1 MKYVLVLDLILK
13 YKNIS
18 VKELSIDSNISES
31 YLYELVN
38 NSKVNPT
45 LDMLF
50 QISDIINENVKNF
63 FYAVSEFEILQKKMN
78 NLIEEKGVNDSEVKY
93 LSEVL
98 DRLLVLKLKE
108 KN

>member
-1 MKYVLVLDLILK
+1 MKYVLVLNFILK

-31 YLYELVN
+31 NLYELVN

-50 QISDIINENVKNF
+50 QISYIINENVKNF
-63 FYAVSEFEILQKKMN
+63 FT
-78 NLIEEKGVNDSEVKY
+78 
-93 LSEVL
+93 LSASL
-98 DRLLVLKLKE
+98 R
-108 KN
+108 

>member
-50 QISDIINENVKNF
+50 QISYIIKENVKNF
-63 FYAVSEFEILQKKMN
+63 FYAVSEFEIIQKKMN
-78 NLIEEKGVNDSEVKY
+78 NLIEEKGVNDSKVKY

-98 DRLLVLKLKE
+98 DRLLLLKLKGS
-108 KN
+108 N

>member
-18 VKELSIDSNISES
+18 VKELSIDSNISER

-50 QISDIINENVKNF
+50 QISYIINENVKNF
-63 FYAVSEFEILQKKMN
+63 FYAVSEFEIVQKKMN
-78 NLIEEKGVNDSEVKY
+78 NLIEEKGVNDSKVKY

-98 DRLLVLKLKE
+98 DRLLVLKLKGS
-108 KN
+108 N

>member
-1 MKYVLVLDLILK
+1 MNIFFNFTNTNVEVLYMKYVLVLDLILK

-18 VKELSIDSNISES
+18 VKELSIDSNISER

-50 QISDIINENVKNF
+50 QISYIINENVKNF
-63 FYAVSEFEILQKKMN
+63 FT
-78 NLIEEKGVNDSEVKY
+78 
-93 LSEVL
+93 LSASL
-98 DRLLVLKLKE
+98 R
-108 KN
+108 

>member
-63 FYAVSEFEILQKKMN
+63 FYAVSEFEIVQKKMN
-78 NLIEEKGVNDSEVKY
+78 NLIEERGVNDSEVKY

>member
-18 VKELSIDSNISES
+18 VKELCSDSNIWES

-50 QISDIINENVKNF
+50 QISYIINENVKNF
-63 FYAVSEFEILQKKMN
+63 FT
-78 NLIEEKGVNDSEVKY
+78 
-93 LSEVL
+93 LSASL
-98 DRLLVLKLKE
+98 R
-108 KN
+108 

>member
-1 MKYVLVLDLILK
+1 MKYALVLDLILK

-50 QISDIINENVKNF
+50 QISYIINENVKNF
-63 FYAVSEFEILQKKMN
+63 FT
-78 NLIEEKGVNDSEVKY
+78 
-93 LSEVL
+93 LSASL
-98 DRLLVLKLKE
+98 R
-108 KN
+108 

>member
-18 VKELSIDSNISES
+18 AKELSIDSNISES

>member
-50 QISDIINENVKNF
+50 QISYIINENVKNF
-63 FYAVSEFEILQKKMN
+63 FYAVSEFEIVQKKMN
-78 NLIEEKGVNDSEVKY
+78 NLIEEKGVNDSKVKY

-98 DRLLVLKLKE
+98 DRLLVLKLKGS
-108 KN
+108 N